1 MTRVGKA
8 IGILITVAPFLAVGG
23 CAALVARYERAFEAT
38 TDGEQTSFVVDRFGE
53 PTVRELPAEHYLRY
67 AGRACQAPCALRNA
81 VRSTHHSAVYDG
93 NFPCISQYDTKE
105 ILPVFIMLGLHWPIR
120 NRDYKFPR

>member
-67 AGRACQAPCALRNA
+67 AGRACQAPCALRLWWEHPVLRGIEA
-81 VRSTHHSAVYDG
+81 WSVEFDDSGKVVHKAHW
-93 NFPCISQYDTKE
+93 IS
-105 ILPVFIMLGLHWPIR
+105 P
-120 NRDYKFPR
+120 